1 MSKIIGIDLGTT
13 NSAVAVMESSGPEI
27 LENAEGARTTPSV
40 VAVAKTKER
49 LVGVAARRQAV
60 TNPTNTVYGIKR
72 FIGHAFDDK
81 AVQEDVKNAPFS
93 VKQSSTGGVSI
104 VLGDKEHSP
113 EEVSAMVL
121 RKLKEDAEARLGG
134 SITEAVITVPAYF
147 NDAQRKATKDA
158 GKIAGL
164 EVKRIINEPT
174 AAALAYGFDKKK
186 NEKIAVFDFGGGT
199 FDVSILQVGD
209 DVVEVKSTGG
219 DSHLGGRD
227 IDREVLRYVIAE
239 YLKESGVDLSGD
251 SLAVQRLDEEVERA
265 KKELSQSQETE
276 INIPFI
282 TSTSAGPQHLLIK
295 LTRAKLEELA
305 KQYIDKALDIT
316 KGVLSDASASV
327 SDINEVILVGGQT
340 RMPAMIKAVEDL
352 FGKQPNRSI
361 NPDEVVALGAAIQG
375 GILSG
380 DVRDVL
386 LLDVTPLSL
395 GIETLGGVA
404 TKVIE
409 KNTTLPT
416 SASQVFS
423 TAADNQTS
431 VEIHIVQGERSIVAD
446 NKSLGRFILDGID
459 AASRGMPQIEV
470 EFDLDTDGI
479 LNVTAKDKKNNKTQ
493 SIRIEAQSGL
503 SDEDIER
510 MKQDAEAHADEDVK
524 KKELIEVRNIAEQA
538 VYEGEKIA
546 KQDGVSAEAKKEV
559 EDALAKLRDEK
570 EKDDKEAIQ
579 QAITEASGVFAKHR
593 QTSSEEQTE
602 SAAGDEQQGATNG
615 EQKRSESSG
624 DDSATGGR
632 DEGSNDGSND
642 GDGQKE
648 G

>member
-13 NSAVAVMESSGPEI
+13 NSAMAVMESSGPEI
-27 LENAEGARTTPSV
+27 LENAEGARTMPSV
-40 VAVAKTKER
+40 VAIAKTKER

-72 FIGHAFDDK
+72 FIGHSFDDK
-81 AVQEDVKNAPFS
+81 PVQEDVKNAPFS
-93 VKQSSTGGVSI
+93 VKQSSSGGVSV
-104 VLGDKEHSP
+104 VLGDKEYSP
-113 EEVSAMVL
+113 EEVSAMML

-134 SITEAVITVPAYF
+134 SVTEAVITVPAYF

-227 IDREVLRYVIAE
+227 IDRAVLEYVIAE
-239 YLKESGVDLSGD
+239 YKKESGVDLSGD

-305 KQYIDKALDIT
+305 KQYIDKTIDIT
-316 KGVLSDASASV
+316 KGVLSDASAAV

-340 RMPAMIKAVEDL
+340 RMPAVIKAVEDL

-431 VEIHIVQGERSIVAD
+431 VEIHIVQGERSMATD

-459 AASRGMPQIEV
+459 AAPRGMPQIEV

-493 SIRIEAQSGL
+493 SIRIEARSGL

-510 MKQDAEAHADEDVK
+510 MKQDAETHADEDVK

-546 KQDGVSAEAKKEV
+546 KQDGLSAEAKKEI
-559 EDALAKLRDEK
+559 EDAIAKLRADK
-570 EKDDKEAIQ
+570 EKDDKEVIQ
-579 QAITEASGVFAKHR
+579 QAVTEASSVFAKHR
-593 QTSSEEQTE
+593 QAPDATSGEQ
-602 SAAGDEQQGATNG
+602 SGGADAAQGSSGNDVATGNDSNNPSDSSNTGSDGGTADG
-615 EQKRSESSG
+615 EQKE
-624 DDSATGGR
+624 
-632 DEGSNDGSND
+632 
-642 GDGQKE
+642 Q
-648 G
+648 

>member
-13 NSAVAVMESSGPEI
+13 NSAMAVMESSGPEI

-40 VAVAKTKER
+40 VAIAKTKER

-72 FIGHAFDDK
+72 FIGHAFSDK

-93 VKQSSTGGVSI
+93 VKQSSTGGVSA
-104 VLGDKEHSP
+104 VLGDKEYSP

-121 RKLKEDAEARLGG
+121 RKLKEDAESRLGG
-134 SITEAVITVPAYF
+134 SVTEAVITVPAYF

-227 IDREVLRYVIAE
+227 IDREVLRFVIDE
-239 YLKESGVDLSGD
+239 YKKESGVDLSED

-305 KQYIDKALDIT
+305 KKYIDKTLDIT
-316 KGVLSDASASV
+316 KGVLADASASV
-327 SDINEVILVGGQT
+327 SDIDEIILVGGQT
-340 RMPAMIKAVEDL
+340 RMPAVIKSVEDL

-431 VEIHIVQGERSIVAD
+431 VEIHIVQGERSMAAD

-459 AASRGMPQIEV
+459 GAPRGMPQIEV

-479 LNVTAKDKKNNKTQ
+479 LNVTAKDKKTNKTQ
-493 SIRIEAQSGL
+493 SIRIEARSGL
-503 SDEDIER
+503 SDEDIDR

-524 KKELIEVRNIAEQA
+524 KKELVEVRNIAEQA

-546 KQDGVSAEAKKEV
+546 KQDGLSAEAKKEV
-559 EDALAKLRDEK
+559 EDAVAKLRAEK
-570 EKDDKEAIQ
+570 EKDDKEAVQ

-593 QTSSEEQTE
+593 QAN
-602 SAAGDEQQGATNG
+602 AAETNG
-615 EQKRSESSG
+615 QTGEADSG
-624 DDSATGGR
+624 DASGSDDDRNDSA
-632 DEGSNDGSND
+632 DDKDGA
-642 GDGQKE
+642 GTQ
-648 G
+648 